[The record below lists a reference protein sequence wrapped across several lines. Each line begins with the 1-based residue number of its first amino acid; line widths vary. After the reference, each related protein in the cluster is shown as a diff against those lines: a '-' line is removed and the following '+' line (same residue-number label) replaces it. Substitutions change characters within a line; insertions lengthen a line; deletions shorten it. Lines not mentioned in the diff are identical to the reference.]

1 MTRLGKWFPE
11 MRERGHGG
19 FAQVYEATCREL
31 NAPVAIKAF
40 PRHRLFGDHSRARFE
55 NELRIMESVDHP
67 FVVMFYNLLQDDT
80 HFYVVMEHCASSLAS
95 LIDKDHGLP
104 QYLLEKYACQ
114 LVSALH
120 YLHRSLLVIH
130 RDLSLDNLL
139 IDNHDNLKIADFGLS
154 KAVSDSDPLCTT
166 KCGTRPYLAPEILRN
181 EPYTEQVDIWQLGI
195 VIYVMAFGCFPFC
208 ISNEAQMI
216 TEIQTKTPKF
226 PEDVDLDLKDLLL
239 KLLAKDPRDRLTIE
253 QVVAHKWICKS
264 EYYVLTDSRF
274 ACFQNLSSNCDT
286 DDEISHVMKAL
297 GLPYDKRQKLGTDAA
312 MVYRILKRR
321 EMSKRMNDGFTT
333 QKLFLR
339 EKPKRD
345 AGDKRPLHAR
355 PQSIGASP
363 EELSVIRGVMNR
375 ISERRTSCN
384 TLDGR
389 SRCVSVRFSPVVQM
403 RHVSEGSLLAKS
415 CRFRAKN
422 RII

>member
-40 PRHRLFGDHSRARFE
+40 PRCRLFGDHSRARFE
-55 NELRIMESVDHP
+55 NELRIMEAADHP

-80 HFYVVMEHCASSLAS
+80 HFYVVMEHCDCSLAS
-95 LIDKDHGLP
+95 MIDKYHGLP
-104 QYLLEKYACQ
+104 QYLLEKYVCQ

-120 YLHRSLLVIH
+120 YLHRGLSVIH
-130 RDLSLDNLL
+130 RDLSLENLL

-154 KAVSDSDPLCTT
+154 KAVTDSDPLCTT

-216 TEIQTKTPKF
+216 AEIQTKTPEF

-239 KLLAKDPRDRLTIE
+239 KLLAKNPRDRLTIE
-253 QVVAHKWICKS
+253 EVVAHKWICKS
-264 EYYVLTDSRF
+264 EYYVFTDFRF
-274 ACFQNLSSNCDT
+274 VCLQNLSSNCES

-312 MVYRILKRR
+312 MVYRILKRK
-321 EMSKRMNDGFTT
+321 EISKRINDGFTARSMLE
-333 QKLFLR
+333 KLGAR
-339 EKPKRD
+339 KRD
-345 AGDKRPLHAR
+345 AAPVHAR
-355 PQSIGASP
+355 PQSIGANP
-363 EELSVIRGVMNR
+363 EELSVIEGVMNR
-375 ISERRTSCN
+375 ISQRRTSCN

-389 SRCVSVRFSPVVQM
+389 SRCVSVRYSPLVQL